1 MKGNSPL
8 DRDICITVFRDLE
21 AQSKDPQYISLRE
34 FSEPLLNNRAA
45 SKKQLLL
52 FSCCS
57 YDNKRTAK
65 KSLRHDANVRECFCI
80 VGDHDS
86 GTISLTDAAEAIEE
100 AGLAAVLVTTARY
113 TLAVPRWRIITP
125 LSDPLHRDR
134 PNAAGLTLAD
144 YPKLVSRLAG
154 TFPVIRFPR
163 SRGRFRSPGTSADS
177 TMRAITGFSCSKAT
191 SHLRGTRHET
201 APSSH
206 YAQSFHRS
214 PVRT

>member
-1 MKGNSPL
+1 VNSIAPL
-8 DRDICITVFRDLE
+8 DRDICVTTFRDLE
-21 AQSKDPQYISLRE
+21 AQSKDVQCISLRK

-57 YDNKRTAK
+57 YDNKRTLK
-65 KSLRHDANVRECFCI
+65 NSLRHDANVRECFCV

-86 GTISLTDAAEAIEE
+86 GTISLADAAEAVEE

-125 LSDPLHRDR
+125 LSDPLHRNR

-144 YPKLVSRLAG
+144 YPKLVSRPAG
-154 TFPVIRFPR
+154 IFPVDP
-163 SRGRFRSPGTSADS
+163 
-177 TMRAITGFSCSKAT
+177 FSQESWTLSQSWYIGGLDDARD
-191 SHLRGTRHET
+191 HGILLLEGDEALEGD
-201 APSSH
+201 AP
-206 YAQSFHRS
+206 
-214 PVRT
+214 